1 MTQEDWDT
9 AVLPKVQGTYNL
21 HQATKDMPLDFFV
34 LFGSFCGMIG
44 QWSQANY
51 AAANTYLD
59 AFVQYRHRLGLPASV
74 MDIGVV
80 EDHGYVSRSAEL
92 TATFK
97 TWGAGTI
104 QEQDLLD
111 ALQLSIKQSSRSA
124 GTTTS
129 EQSFLDS
136 AVFEAPSQLM
146 IGLKTSKTLS
156 DPSTRVRWRRDARM
170 AIYHNNSGGAQVQ
183 SERKEDDAGLRTLLE
198 NAAGNPGILEEP
210 GNLEA
215 LTRAIGLKIHDLM
228 LLPPEDLDTS
238 ASLAAIGVD
247 SLIVMEILSWWKTT
261 FKFPVGTLEFLNCA
275 TIDGVGR
282 LAASGFQKHLN

>member
-21 HQATKDMPLDFFV
+21 HEALKDVPLDFFV

-97 TWGAGTI
+97 NWGAGTI

-111 ALQLSIKQSSRSA
+111 ALQLSIDQSSRLPSNS
-124 GTTTS
+124 TS
-129 EQSFLDS
+129 RESSFLES
-136 AVFEAPSQLM
+136 ATFEAPSQLM
-146 IGLKTSKTLS
+146 IGLKTSKALS

-170 AIYHNNSGGAQVQ
+170 AIYHNDSGGAQVQ
-183 SERKEDDAGLRTLLE
+183 AKSNEDNAEFRALLE
-198 NAAGNPGILEEP
+198 SAADNPAILDEP
-210 GNLEA
+210 QNLQI

-228 LLPPEDLDTS
+228 MLPPEDLDTS

-261 FKFPVGTLEFLNCA
+261 FKFPVGTLQFLNCA

-282 LAASGFQKHLN
+282 FAASSLQKH